1 MLPATVMTSDGTER
15 IGVFGG
21 TFDPVH
27 VAHIVAAVA
36 GDAPGADHLEAL
48 ALGVAASPLV
58 ASGHSGPEDL
68 AAAALTGHR
77 AVLLA
82 SRSGYAMR
90 ERERGQLIALGRI
103 ADRLWTLLSGA

>member
-1 MLPATVMTSDGTER
+1 MPSD
-15 IGVFGG
+15 
-21 TFDPVH
+21 
-27 VAHIVAAVA
+27 
-36 GDAPGADHLEAL
+36 
-48 ALGVAASPLV
+48 LGLKTLNTA
-58 ASGHSGPEDL
+58 
-68 AAAALTGHR
+68 HR